1 MEISRKKQNHMNR
14 LLRLKLNRLIGISSI
29 MISVAYLVIE
39 IREQIEMN
47 REKARI
53 DDLLDQDLAD
63 SMVGNQSTA

>member
-1 MEISRKKQNHMNR
+1 MNR

-29 MISVAYLVIE
+29 MISVTYLVIE

>member
-14 LLRLKLNRLIGISSI
+14 LLRLQLNRLIGISSI

-63 SMVGNQSTA
+63 SMVGSQSTA

>member
-53 DDLLDQDLAD
+53 DDLSDQDLAD
-63 SMVGNQSTA
+63 SMVGSKSTA

>member
-63 SMVGNQSTA
+63 SMVGSQSTA

>member
-1 MEISRKKQNHMNR
+1 MNR

-63 SMVGNQSTA
+63 SMVGSKSTA

>member
-1 MEISRKKQNHMNR
+1 MYR

-63 SMVGNQSTA
+63 SMVGSQSTA

>member
-1 MEISRKKQNHMNR
+1 MNR
-14 LLRLKLNRLIGISSI
+14 LLRLKLNRLLGISSI

-63 SMVGNQSTA
+63 SMVGSQSTA

>member
-1 MEISRKKQNHMNR
+1 MESSRKKQNHMNG

-47 REKARI
+47 REKVRI

>member
-63 SMVGNQSTA
+63 SMVGSKSTA

>member
-1 MEISRKKQNHMNR
+1 MNR

-39 IREQIEMN
+39 IREQVEMN

-63 SMVGNQSTA
+63 SMVGSQSTA

>member
-1 MEISRKKQNHMNR
+1 MNR

>member
-1 MEISRKKQNHMNR
+1 MNR

-63 SMVGNQSTA
+63 SMVGSQSTA

>member
-1 MEISRKKQNHMNR
+1 
-14 LLRLKLNRLIGISSI
+14 

-63 SMVGNQSTA
+63 SMVGSKSTA

>member
-1 MEISRKKQNHMNR
+1 
-14 LLRLKLNRLIGISSI
+14 

-63 SMVGNQSTA
+63 SMVGSQSTA